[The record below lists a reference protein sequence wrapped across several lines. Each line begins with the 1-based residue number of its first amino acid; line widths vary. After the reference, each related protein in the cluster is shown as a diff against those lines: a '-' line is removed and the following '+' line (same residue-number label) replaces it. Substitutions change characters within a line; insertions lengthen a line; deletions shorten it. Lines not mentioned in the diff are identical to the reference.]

1 MNAIANLLAA
11 LRALPKLPALVER
24 IREVEGRQRAIEPAV
39 ELAQRVTALE
49 RNLDEVEALAREV
62 NIGKPT
68 RSRDA
73 S

>member
-1 MNAIANLLAA
+1 MKAIANLIAA
-11 LRALPKLPALVER
+11 LRALPKLPALVDRVLEIER
-24 IREVEGRQRAIEPAV
+24 RQRAIEPTI
-39 ELAQRVTALE
+39 ELAGRVTALE
-49 RNLDEVEALAREV
+49 HNLDDVEALAREV